1 MRPGDLVSDRFEIE
15 QKAGSG
21 GMGVV
26 YRAKDRHTGEPV
38 ALKVLHVSGSEARA
52 RFGREARVLADLTH
66 PGIVRYVAHGE
77 TPKGERF
84 LAMEWLAGEDLQDRL
99 RREGLT
105 LSESVRLALRVA
117 EALAVAHARGIVH
130 RDLKPS
136 NVFLVDR
143 QVDRV
148 KVLDFGIA
156 RRKAGGSDATMV
168 ETFFGTSTG
177 MVVGT
182 LGYFAP
188 EQARG
193 ARDIGPAADVF
204 SLGCV
209 LFRCVTGRQPFVAD
223 DPSAVLAKILF
234 DEAPRARELRSDV
247 PVPLDELLARMLAK
261 DPAQRPKD
269 AAAVVAEIGLLGQLD
284 DTESARGASSPSI
297 SIGTGERRLVS
308 VVVAAPGGP
317 TEETTGGSRGEATLA
332 TPATAER
339 MPTEAEL
346 APTMLGDATSA
357 DAELA
362 EAAADFDA
370 EQDAD
375 RTRIEGQ
382 PEWKEV
388 RMAAAALG
396 ARIERLADGVV
407 VATLAEAGAATDQA
421 VRAARCALALRQHW
435 PDAPLGLATG
445 RGVLVHRLPVG
456 EVIDRAMRLLRRA
469 QHGAPA
475 AAGGRGGVP
484 IDEVTAGLLDARFE
498 LGGDARGLEL
508 RGERESVEA
517 VRTLLGKT
525 TPCVGREAELSVLRR
540 LYEECADAPQAQAVL
555 LTAPSGIGKSRLRY
569 ELLRELD
576 REDGDLPRPEVWIAR
591 GDAMSAGSPF
601 GMLAQAIRRA
611 AGVQHGEA
619 LVLRQQKLRA
629 RIARYLE
636 GAALDRVTELLA
648 EIIGAPV
655 SDEAASVQLRAAR
668 QDPVLMGDQRRRAW
682 EDWLAA
688 ECAHQPVLLVL
699 EDLQWGDVPTNSFVD
714 GALRNLR
721 EKPFMVLAIARPD
734 VYELFP
740 RLWGDRRVQE
750 IRLGELTRRPAER
763 LVRQVLGAQVPA
775 ATVQRIVELSGG
787 NAFYLEEL
795 IRTVAEGQGD
805 ALPETVLAMVQGR
818 LEALD
823 ADARWILRAASV
835 FGGVFWRGG
844 LFALL
849 GGAQRT
855 TEIDQWLAVLIDR
868 ELVSRRNECRF
879 PGQEELTFRS
889 ALVREAAYAMLTDD
903 DRVLGHR
910 LAAGWLE
917 HVGET
922 DAVVLAEHWERAKE
936 PANAR
941 GWYESAAV
949 AALEGNDFA
958 ACRALAERALACGAT
973 GEAAGR
979 MRLLESEAHRWA
991 GEHAAA
997 AERAAEAMVLLP
1009 DGSELW
1015 FAAAGEVAE
1024 ACGKIGDR
1032 ARLEGVAADL
1042 ETRPLDP
1049 ARGGLPI
1056 IAVARTAAQL
1066 LYVGETRGADRL
1078 LARVAG
1084 PAEQLRGDPG
1094 AVAWVA
1100 RVQGTRAMFAGDVGE
1115 FLRVAKKGV
1124 LGFEQAG
1131 DLRNACR
1138 QQNSAGFA
1146 AIECGAHAEA
1156 ETVLRGALAAAERMG
1171 LKVAEASTRQN
1182 LGVVCCRQGALD
1194 EARALQTAAL
1204 DAFRAQGDLRM
1215 EGGSLLYLALV
1226 DLAAGDL
1233 DRAREN
1239 ALAAAKVLEA
1249 VPPGLCYALATLAE
1263 VDRAR
1268 GDVDGALAAAGQAM
1282 RLCEELGEIEEGEAA
1297 VRLAWAEALAAA
1309 GRTEEAAQAFR
1320 SAAARLQARADRISD
1335 PILRQCFLENVP
1347 DNART
1352 LERASAF

>member
-1 MRPGDLVSDRFEIE
+1 MNETS
-15 QKAGSG
+15 
-21 GMGVV
+21 
-26 YRAKDRHTGEPV
+26 
-38 ALKVLHVSGSEARA
+38 SEARA
-52 RFGREARVLADLTH
+52 RFGREARVLADLSH

-77 TPKGERF
+77 TPKGERY

-193 ARDIGPAADVF
+193 ARDIGPPADVF

-261 DPAQRPKD
+261 DPTQRPKD
-269 AAAVVAEIGLLGQLD
+269 AAAVVGEIGLLGQLD
-284 DTESARGASSPSI
+284 DSESARGASSPSI

-317 TEETTGGSRGEATLA
+317 TEETTGGSRGDGEMT
-332 TPATAER
+332 TPASSER
-339 MPTEAEL
+339 LPTEAEL

-357 DAELA
+357 EA
-362 EAAADFDA
+362 EADLEHDRATGGGFTPPEGATSREGTATRVEMALPARGPGGEAPEEDS
-370 EQDAD
+370 E

-475 AAGGRGGVP
+475 AAGGRCGVP

-576 REDGDLPRPEVWIAR
+576 REDGDLPRPDVWIAR

-699 EDLQWGDVPTNSFVD
+699 EDLQWGDVPTISFVD
-714 GALRNLR
+714 SALRNLR

-740 RLWGDRRVQE
+740 RLWADRRVQE
-750 IRLGELTRRPAER
+750 IRLGELTRRPAEK

-903 DRVLGHR
+903 DRALGHR

-917 HVGET
+917 QVGET

-958 ACRALAERALACGAT
+958 ACRALAQRALACGAT

-1032 ARLEGVAADL
+1032 ARLEGVAGDL
-1042 ETRPLDP
+1042 EARPLDP

-1084 PAEQLRGDPG
+1084 PVEQLRGDPG
-1094 AVAWVA
+1094 AAAWVA
-1100 RVQGTRAMFAGDVGE
+1100 RAQGTRAMFAGDVGE
-1115 FLRVAKKGV
+1115 FLRVAKKACV
-1124 LGFEQAG
+1124 GFEEAG

-1156 ETVLRGALAAAERMG
+1156 ETVLRVALAAAERMG

-1204 DAFRAQGDLRM
+1204 EAFRAQGDLRM

-1233 DRAREN
+1233 DRARDN
-1239 ALAAAKVLEA
+1239 ALASAKVLEA

-1263 VDRAR
+1263 VYRAR
-1268 GDVDGALAAAGQAM
+1268 GDVDAALVAAGQAM
-1282 RLCEELGEIEEGEAA
+1282 RLCDELGEIEEGEAA

-1309 GRTEEAAQAFR
+1309 GRTEEAALAFR
-1320 SAAARLQARADRISD
+1320 SAAARLKARADRISD
-1335 PILRQCFLENVP
+1335 RILRQCFLENVP

-1352 LERASAF
+1352 LERAIVF